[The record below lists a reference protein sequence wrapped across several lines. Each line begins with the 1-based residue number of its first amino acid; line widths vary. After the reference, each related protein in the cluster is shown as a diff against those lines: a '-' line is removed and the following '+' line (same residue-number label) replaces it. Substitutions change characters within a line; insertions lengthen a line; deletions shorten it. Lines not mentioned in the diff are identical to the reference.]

1 VKTRAPCALSPA
13 DTSDDKQDKMV
24 AFWCS
29 VGAHAALV
37 ALWSIFGPFIV
48 AFALVREIRR

>member
-1 VKTRAPCALSPA
+1 VKTRAPCLSPA